1 MKGLPMMTDPSTT
14 VADIQLTDDVIEFC
28 RRNALLDHLGRAIEL
43 AKQHFSVVGDPVVRL
58 EQDPEVDERYL
69 VLEIR
74 VKGDESE
81 SIRAHRIYNR
91 AWTSSADWPEVS
103 RISLVVDLE
112 D

>member
-1 MKGLPMMTDPSTT
+1 MMTDPSTT
-14 VADIQLTDDVIEFC
+14 VVDIQLTDDVLEFC

-43 AKQHFSVVGDPVVRL
+43 ARQHFSVVGDPVVRL

-74 VKGDESE
+74 VKGQEDES
-81 SIRAHRIYNR
+81 ICAHRAYNR
-91 AWTSSADWPEVS
+91 AWTRSTDWPDVS

-112 D
+112 E